1 MTTATASPA
10 SLTQLDLLPAE
21 RLVITD
27 RAQPIDR
34 LPPDADL
41 AGPPPTRELVDSVR
55 RWGVLEPLVFRA
67 AGGGIDWGDP
77 RSLISGRR
85 RLKAVRLLQA
95 EAKADMV
102 RASQKANDATT
113 RVSEERLDLGH
124 DPTYRAAYE
133 RFKEWQ
139 TVPVRL
145 VSDPEGTPDDPSG
158 PVLTLLSNAVRRE
171 NPVTDLAM
179 LERLLERATKQELGE
194 RQALTEIGRATG
206 LSVPT
211 IKQRLRL
218 RSLTP
223 SLRRLFDTNRL
234 SYTVALE
241 ASRLPVPAQDRL
253 LGALKDGEALTVDD
267 VKAARKGDVEAVRQL
282 ALGDVFPDET
292 APAPIVALPARP
304 LRQRADALIA
314 QLRETRLPICREAAA
329 LLEEALG

>member
-1 MTTATASPA
+1 MTTAPA

-77 RSLISGRR
+77 RFLISGRR
-85 RLKAVRLLQA
+85 RLKAVRLLQTEARA
-95 EAKADMV
+95 EVARFAAKV
-102 RASQKANDATT
+102 P
-113 RVSEERLDLGH
+113 SETLLSDETVPG
-124 DPTYRAAYE
+124 YRAAYE
-133 RFKEWQ
+133 RLKEWQ

-218 RSLTP
+218 RALTP

-292 APAPIVALPARP
+292 APAPIVAIPVRP